1 MSCSKDLRHQR
12 NPRALNP
19 PDRTGPKICVYL
31 CNLWDLKRI
40 NSSFERRPVQSD
52 TAMRNKNKGEIL
64 HHRTIAKF
72 HKGTIACDA
81 LNALAD
87 K

>member
-1 MSCSKDLRHQR
+1 MECPLV
-12 NPRALNP
+12 
-19 PDRTGPKICVYL
+19 I
-31 CNLWDLKRI
+31 
-40 NSSFERRPVQSD
+40 F
-52 TAMRNKNKGEIL
+52 
-64 HHRTIAKF
+64 HHRTIANF